1 MFESI
6 TQLLGDE
13 PEDEGDEPGAPPA
26 EPDGLADVPD
36 RPSDGVRGP
45 EGPAATELSNRI
57 DELEDD
63 IESTTTSL
71 GEIQNTQRETMESV
85 EEVNETVRRL
95 AGIYDQVAASQN
107 PFVDG
112 GADQPAADAPVVDES
127 ARADEHHDATD
138 TSGDGPEAANDSVSF
153 DGSDDSD
160 TGPAANG
167 SVSFDGADTG
177 PASETADDA
186 AGGGHANGSVSFDDL
201 DPASETAD
209 DAASGGHAN
218 GESGGA
224 GASADEYVLGSVP
237 EGYAAELLVMEWL
250 SRLIQRSGPA
260 GAFRA
265 VEQYHDLGMIS
276 SATRDHAIDL
286 LGGPSLDVFVD
297 PSESNEPSVEE
308 HRVSSA
314 YLRALGRLV
323 E

>member
-13 PEDEGDEPGAPPA
+13 SEDEGDEPEAPPA
-26 EPDGLADVPD
+26 EPDELADVPG
-36 RPSDGVRGP
+36 RPSDGVQGP

-85 EEVNETVRRL
+85 EEVNETVRQL

-112 GADQPAADAPVVDES
+112 GADQSPAEGAPVADDP
-127 ARADEHHDATD
+127 ARADERHDVTEGEPGPTD
-138 TSGDGPEAANDSVSF
+138 ERHDVTEENDPARADDPGSSDGPDPAS
-153 DGSDDSD
+153 DGSD

-167 SVSFDGADTG
+167 SVSFDDL
-177 PASETADDA
+177 DA
-186 AGGGHANGSVSFDDL
+186 APETPDD
-201 DPASETAD
+201 P
-209 DAASGGHAN
+209 ASGGHA
-218 GESGGA
+218 EDEPA
-224 GASADEYVLGSVP
+224 GAEAPTDEHVLEAVP
-237 EGYAAELLVMEWL
+237 EGYAAEVLAMEWL
-250 SRLIQRSGPA
+250 SRLMQRSGPA

-297 PSESNEPSVEE
+297 PTEGDEPSVEE

-314 YLRALGRLV
+314 YLRALDRLA

>member
-127 ARADEHHDATD
+127 ARADERHDATD
-138 TSGDGPEAANDSVSF
+138 TSGDGPEAANDSVSL
-153 DGSDDSD
+153 DDLDDSD
-160 TGPAANG
+160 TGPTSDD
-167 SVSFDGADTG
+167 SVSFGDSDPT
-177 PASETADDA
+177 SETADDA
-186 AGGGHANGSVSFDDL
+186 ASGGHANGSVSFDDL

-224 GASADEYVLGSVP
+224 STDECVLESVP

-265 VEQYHDLGMIS
+265 VEQYHDVGMIS
-276 SATRDHAIDL
+276 SAARDRAIDL

-297 PSESNEPSVEE
+297 PSESDEPSVEE

-314 YLRALGRLV
+314 YLRALERLA

>member
-6 TQLLGDE
+6 TQVLGDE
-13 PEDEGDEPGAPPA
+13 SEDEGDEPGAPPA
-26 EPDGLADVPD
+26 EPEELAGSEAPG
-36 RPSDGVRGP
+36 RPNGGMQGP
-45 EGPAATELSNRI
+45 EGPAATELSSRI

-107 PFVDG
+107 PFVDD
-112 GADQPAADAPVVDES
+112 GADQSPAEGTPVVDES
-127 ARADEHHDATD
+127 ARADERHDATD
-138 TSGDGPEAANDSVSF
+138 APGDESGAAAESDPVSF
-153 DGSDDSD
+153 DDPDPTPDASD
-160 TGPAANG
+160 TGPAA
-167 SVSFDGADTG
+167 
-177 PASETADDA
+177 E
-186 AGGGHANGSVSFDDL
+186 NGSVSFDDL
-201 DPASETAD
+201 GSAAETPD

-224 GASADEYVLGSVP
+224 EGAAEPASADEYVLESVP
-237 EGYAAELLVMEWL
+237 EGYAAELLMMEWL

-286 LGGPSLDVFVD
+286 IGGPSLDVFVD
-297 PSESNEPSVEE
+297 PTESDEPSVEE

-314 YLRALGRLV
+314 YLRALDRLT

>member
-6 TQLLGDE
+6 TQVLGDE

-26 EPDGLADVPD
+26 EPDELADVPD

-153 DGSDDSD
+153 DDIDDSD
-160 TGPAANG
+160 TGPTSDD
-167 SVSFDGADTG
+167 SVSFGDSDPT
-177 PASETADDA
+177 SETADDA
-186 AGGGHANGSVSFDDL
+186 ASGGHANGSVSFDDL

-224 GASADEYVLGSVP
+224 EASTDECVLESVP

-265 VEQYHDLGMIS
+265 VEQYHDVGMIS
-276 SATRDHAIDL
+276 SAARDRAIDL

-314 YLRALGRLV
+314 YLRALERLA